1 MKLYSGPLSL
11 FTAKVRIALD
21 EKGIEHERVEVG
33 WTPERRYEPH
43 HPDVIAL
50 NPKRQVPVLVDGE
63 TVVTDST
70 VILEYLEDA
79 YPEPALRPKDPA
91 QRARCRHF
99 EAWGDEVFF
108 APLWDLIETSVYATG
123 AGAEA
128 EAKASAVARIHALER
143 ELDSEVSGGAPL
155 CGEFSFADI
164 GVFVMVSAAA
174 TLGAPP
180 PGDLPNLAGWH
191 AKTAARPAVGR
202 EIAGMLAFRASLG
215 PAA

>member
-21 EKGIEHERVEVG
+21 EKGIEYERVEVG
-33 WTPERRYEPH
+33 WTAEARYEPH
-43 HPDVIAL
+43 HPDVVRL

-79 YPEPALRPKDPA
+79 FPEPALMPKDPA
-91 QRARCRHF
+91 RRARCRQF
-99 EAWGDEVFF
+99 EAWADEVLF

-123 AGAEA
+123 NSAETDA
-128 EAKASAVARIHALER
+128 RASAIARIQALER
-143 ELDSEVSGGAPL
+143 GLDRDLEGGGPL
-155 CGEFSFADI
+155 CGEFSIADI
-164 GVFVMVSAAA
+164 GAFVMVSAAA

-180 PGDLPNLAGWH
+180 PDDVPNLAAWL
-191 AKTAARPAVGR
+191 AQTAARPPVGR
-202 EIAGMLAFRASLG
+202 EMAGMLAFRAGVSG
-215 PAA
+215 D